1 MEDEEPPDLL
11 ERCFPCLR
19 QPDMPCGCCF
29 GSLVA
34 VVPDPLY
41 ACCTMLAI
49 CGTTDVS
56 SDKGHVLS
64 RVSAVDGTID
74 KFTAAFAMVDVLYL
88 EATVPEPNLFLL
100 DIPDAFSTLHM
111 TGTTQQVKELKSS
124 VGDDIAKR
132 VRPNPALCLAS
143 AAHASF
149 PRRPPACQRGLHAAR
164 VPRHPIPA
172 RRTLQG
178 HCKKSGVACMFRGW
192 PACVFSY
199 RPITRLRA
207 ARQPLPTHERRESQQ
222 RRFTPDHSCRGSCGR
237 HDHSVLAR
245 LWVSLRAVASN
256 RVRAHATAAGINP
269 CVLSCRTWTCSRCG
283 GHPCDVR
290 SFMSEQR

>member
-149 PRRPPACQRGLHAAR
+149 PPPPPSLPAWFTRCTSTPSSDTCKEDTPRPLQKIWRCVYVSWVASMR
-164 VPRHPIPA
+164 V
-172 RRTLQG
+172 
-178 HCKKSGVACMFRGW
+178 
-192 PACVFSY
+192 SY

-237 HDHSVLAR
+237 HDHPVLAR

>member
-1 MEDEEPPDLL
+1 MFPPRQDFNYTPMEDEEPPDLL

-149 PRRPPACQRGLHAAR
+149 PRRPQLASVVYTLREYPVIRY
-164 VPRHPIPA
+164 
-172 RRTLQG
+172 LQG
-178 HCKKSGVACMFRGW
+178 G
-192 PACVFSY
+192 
-199 RPITRLRA
+199 
-207 ARQPLPTHERRESQQ
+207 
-222 RRFTPDHSCRGSCGR
+222 HSKAIAKN
-237 HDHSVLAR
+237 LA
-245 LWVSLRAVASN
+245 L
-256 RVRAHATAAGINP
+256 RVRFVGGQHACFLPSHHPTARSSTTFTNA
-269 CVLSCRTWTCSRCG
+269 RT
-283 GHPCDVR
+283 P
-290 SFMSEQR
+290 